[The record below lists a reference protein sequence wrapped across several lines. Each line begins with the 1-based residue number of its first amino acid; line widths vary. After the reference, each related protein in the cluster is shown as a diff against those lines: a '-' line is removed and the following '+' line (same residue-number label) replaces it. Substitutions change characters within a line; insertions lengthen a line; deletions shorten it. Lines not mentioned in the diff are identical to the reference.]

1 MPGTGLGGVLGEFF
15 GDELVNVTRA
25 GIVSEARLN
34 DMAIRI
40 LTPYCH
46 LGQDVGYPETNFD
59 SSSLAKEGPFATNQ
73 NVNVQADHW
82 KIVRQIGEE
91 SATCAP
97 LPPAPLG

>member
-25 GIVSEARLN
+25 GTVSEARLN

-40 LTPYCH
+40 LTPYYH
-46 LGQDVGYPETNFD
+46 LGQDVGFPETNFD
-59 SSSLAKEGPFATNQ
+59 SSSLAKDGLFATNQ